1 MIDQEHRITEDTH
14 ESLRLWLRLLSTT
27 TTIETVIRA
36 KMREEFGI
44 TLPRFDLMAQLE
56 RHEQGLSMG
65 ELSQRLMVSGG
76 NITSITD
83 QLEKEKMVVRVN
95 DKQDRRS
102 IKIMQ
107 TTTGRDAFKDMAEK
121 HEQWIIALLEG
132 FNEQTSLHKTL
143 GALKN
148 TLQTNK
154 DSLI

>member
-14 ESLRLWLRLLSTT
+14 DSLRLWLRLLSTT
-27 TTIETVIRA
+27 KSIENIIRT

-83 QLEKEKMVVRVN
+83 QLEKEKMVVRVA

-102 IKIMQ
+102 IRIML
-107 TTTGRDAFKDMAEK
+107 TPLGRIAFKDMAEK
-121 HEQWIIALLEG
+121 HEAWVVALFQG
-132 FNEQTSLHKTL
+132 FENQHSLHILL
-143 GALKN
+143 GKLKICLN
-148 TLQTNK
+148 DNK
-154 DSLI
+154 DFLP